1 MPMSYL
7 SDTVQYDPVQYETF
21 GKIGMIQKL
30 LILLNIKIYMNWDLK
45 SKQLYMSSMWI
56 NMQQDGDYLLHIE
69 RVSFL
74 R

>member
-30 LILLNIKIYMNWDLK
+30 LILLNIKIYMN
-45 SKQLYMSSMWI
+45 
-56 NMQQDGDYLLHIE
+56 
-69 RVSFL
+69 
-74 R
+74 